1 MRLQKGLDKNS
12 NCEFTKLAIN
22 ETSEWSQRELRI
34 LMQKEENAGNCENL
48 QFSVEICKLCSY
60 NFVLERLPLQ
70 EARLAELF
78 FILFVSQG
86 FYLG

>member
-1 MRLQKGLDKNS
+1 
-12 NCEFTKLAIN
+12 
-22 ETSEWSQRELRI
+22 
-34 LMQKEENAGNCENL
+34 MQKEENAGNCENL

-60 NFVLERLPLQ
+60 NFVLERLPLP

-86 FYLG
+86 FYLTPLTGRSRRALRISVAVAMSWPSLQ